1 MIYLDSAA
9 TTFQKPPTVARAM
22 TEALSTMSSPGR
34 GGHPLAMRAADTAF
48 QCRSELAALF
58 NMKEPERVVFTTNAT
73 HGLNIAIKSLVP
85 RGGRVVVSGYEHN
98 AVTRPLAALGAD
110 ISAADAPPFDRETAV
125 AAFERLIVPGI
136 DAVICNHVSNVFG
149 CIQPI
154 EAVAELC
161 RNRGVPLIV
170 DISQSAGIL
179 PLDMERLGAAFIAM
193 PGHKGLYGPQGT
205 GILLC
210 GGDGLPA
217 ALLEGG
223 TGSISLSQEMPDFL
237 PDRLEAGTHNMPGI
251 AGLLAGVRFVRR
263 RGTDRILRHEQ
274 MLTRRTAE
282 LLRTLPAVEV
292 FAAPEGKQQAGV
304 LSFRVRGR
312 DPELIGEALAERG
325 IAVRAGLHCAPLA
338 HRTAGTFETGTIRM
352 SVSAFTMESEI
363 RRFAHMLREIRRNG
377 AQAV

>member
-161 RNRGVPLIV
+161 RDRGVPLIV

-223 TGSISLSQEMPDFL
+223 TGSISIQQEMPDFL

-251 AGLLAGVRFVRR
+251 AGLLAGVRFVRQLGPEAICAGERQLTFQAAEGLR
-263 RGTDRILRHEQ
+263 R
-274 MLTRRTAE
+274 
-282 LLRTLPAVEV
+282 LPGLQV
-292 FAAPEGKQQAGV
+292 FALPDLAAQAGV
-304 LSFRVRGR
+304 LSIV
-312 DPELIGEALAERG
+312 PEHMDAEALGAALADRG

-338 HRTAGTFETGTIRM
+338 HRTAGTLDTGTVRL
-352 SVSAFTMESEI
+352 SFSHWNTREEVSRFLVAMGEI
-363 RRFAHMLREIRRNG
+363 LR
-377 AQAV
+377 